1 VTVGI
6 VPIAERRRSPR
17 AVRQQ
22 LLAAIEA
29 HPGISREELEARFT
43 HVNRWT
49 LRSAMKWLL
58 HIDRLVYRDGAWSP
72 QARYF
77 PVEATSC

>member
-1 VTVGI
+1 MTVGL
-6 VPIAERRRSPR
+6 VPLVQRRRSPR

-29 HPGISREELEARFT
+29 HPGISREELEARFA

-58 HIDRLVYRDGAWSP
+58 HIDRLVHRDRAWSP

-77 PVEATSC
+77 PTGAA

>member
-1 VTVGI
+1 MMVGI
-6 VPIAERRRSPR
+6 VPFVQRRRSPR

-22 LLAAIEA
+22 LLATIEA
-29 HPGISREELEARFT
+29 HPGISREELEARFA

-58 HIDRLVYRDGAWSP
+58 HIDRLVHRDGAWSP

-77 PVEATSC
+77 PTGAAS